1 MLPHC
6 LASHFL
12 HVYNLRREPILN
24 LNFPAKFQPL
34 RVQTTLPHLR
44 HAAPTNERMNIPS
57 KCASSISLL
66 KRI

>member
-1 MLPHC
+1 MLTHC

-34 RVQTTLPHLR
+34 RVQIHVATFTSCGPNER
-44 HAAPTNERMNIPS
+44 TNEHT
-57 KCASSISLL
+57 
-66 KRI
+66 